1 MSNKKKS
8 NLEVV
13 VDFLGHVLTGSAM
26 FIVMALAAFA
36 LSRFVAWLPFA
47 HGEDEMAVV
56 LLHFVERG
64 ILVADT
70 AFLGWWLVYSTYKAL
85 KELTKE

>member
-1 MSNKKKS
+1 MQKKKS

-26 FIVMALAAFA
+26 FVVMALAAFA

-47 HGEDEMAVV
+47 HGDDQMAVE
-56 LLHFVERG
+56 LLHFVEKC
-64 ILVADT
+64 ILFADVT
-70 AFLGWWLVYSTYKAL
+70 FFGWWLVYSTYKAV